1 MGKEEK
7 RPTHKNFS
15 NNPGHNILCKTG
27 SVTFGHLRAL
37 TGSHECKSNQIKNIV
52 NQNQVTVTQA
62 LTALKANIIFT
73 CNIIVNNDSV

>member
-1 MGKEEK
+1 M
-7 RPTHKNFS
+7 N
-15 NNPGHNILCKTG
+15 
-27 SVTFGHLRAL
+27 A
-37 TGSHECKSNQIKNIV
+37 NQIKNIV